1 MESKFLEVM
10 AYTMPALITGIIAF
24 YFFNLHIKNENARR
38 KFSIQRN
45 VQKETLP
52 IRLQAYERMAL
63 FLERINPQKL
73 LVRVTPASSNK
84 NDYETQLIRNIEN
97 EYDHNLSQQIY
108 MSDECWNIVK
118 AAKNAT
124 IQIIRKSSM
133 SDKIDS
139 SDKLRES
146 ILNDL
151 MDRQTPSYAA
161 LSFIKKEVG
170 ELW

>member
-38 KFSIQRN
+38 KFAIQRN
-45 VQKETLP
+45 AQKETLP

-73 LVRVTPASSNK
+73 LVRVTPSNSNK

-97 EYDHNLSQQIY
+97 EYDHNISQQIY

-124 IQIIRKSSM
+124 IQIIRKTSM
-133 SDKIDS
+133 SEKIDS